1 MRTTTLILLA
11 AALAAP
17 GCASRQRD
25 KMDKGEDDLYA
36 QYQKTDYDKDMVKAE
51 EGLSE
56 YSGKSE
62 GSVSPKVLASI
73 QDTLENVY
81 ERDFGRCL
89 QKDMEAYENRW
100 IAGTFSV
107 EITINTAG
115 KVTKVNMNAMDI
127 KERKPPKGVPKD
139 KFQPREAKLFPT
151 CVDESAFKWEFD
163 PPPEVEYVYTYTGK
177 VGESY

>member
-17 GCASRQRD
+17 GCAARQRD
-25 KMDKGEDDLYA
+25 KMEKGEDDLYA

-56 YSGKSE
+56 YGGETK

-89 QKDMEAYENRW
+89 QKDMEA
-100 IAGTFSV
+100 
-107 EITINTAG
+107 
-115 KVTKVNMNAMDI
+115 
-127 KERKPPKGVPKD
+127 
-139 KFQPREAKLFPT
+139 
-151 CVDESAFKWEFD
+151 
-163 PPPEVEYVYTYTGK
+163 
-177 VGESY
+177 